1 MERHITFT
9 SATGETTSC
18 SVYDI
23 ADTLTDW
30 YPDAPAEVTDAI
42 SELARK
48 VVADRYP
55 ETSEEDA
62 LLGLSWE
69 WAELLDMAGVS
80 AWMGRRYATVQ
91 GWRRDD
97 PSFPVPDVMLGQS
110 AGWWPSTID
119 AWQATRPGRGA
130 GGGRPRKARPS
141 TSPA

>member
-1 MERHITFT
+1 MECHITFT
-9 SATGETTSC
+9 SEAGDTVTC
-18 SVYDI
+18 SVYDVV
-23 ADTLTDW
+23 DSLSVW
-30 YPDAPAEVTDAI
+30 YPDASAEVTDAI

-62 LLGLSWE
+62 ALGVSWE
-69 WAELLDMAGVS
+69 WAELLDMAGV
-80 AWMGRRYATVQ
+80 AAYMGKRYATVQ

-119 AWQATRPGRGA
+119 AWQAARPGRGA
-130 GGGRPRKARPS
+130 GGGRPRKA
-141 TSPA
+141 

>member
-9 SATGETTSC
+9 SEAGDTVTC
-18 SVYDI
+18 SVYDVV
-23 ADTLTDW
+23 DSLSVW
-30 YPDAPAEVTDAI
+30 YPDASAEVTDAI

-48 VVADRYP
+48 VAADRYP

-62 LLGLSWE
+62 ALGVSWE
-69 WAELLDMAGVS
+69 WAELLDMAGV
-80 AWMGRRYATVQ
+80 AAYMGKRYATVQ

-119 AWQATRPGRGA
+119 AWQAARPGRGA
-130 GGGRPRKARPS
+130 GGGRPRKA
-141 TSPA
+141 

>member
-1 MERHITFT
+1 MERPITFT
-9 SATGETTSC
+9 SEAGDTITC

-48 VVADRYP
+48 TVADRYP

-69 WAELLDMAGVS
+69 WAELLDMVGV
-80 AWMGRRYATVQ
+80 AAYMGRRYATVQ
-91 GWRRDD
+91 G
-97 PSFPVPDVMLGQS
+97 
-110 AGWWPSTID
+110 
-119 AWQATRPGRGA
+119 
-130 GGGRPRKARPS
+130 
-141 TSPA
+141 

>member
-9 SATGETTSC
+9 STAGETTTC
-18 SVYDI
+18 SVYDVG
-23 ADTLTDW
+23 DTLTGW
-30 YPDAPAEVTDAI
+30 YPDPPADVTDAI

-62 LLGLSWE
+62 ALGLSWE
-69 WAELLDMAGVS
+69 WAELLDMAGV
-80 AWMGRRYATVQ
+80 AEHLGRTYATVRAL
-91 GWRRDD
+91 RRDD
-97 PSFPVPDVMLGQS
+97 PSFPAADVTLGQS

-130 GGGRPRKARPS
+130 GGGRPRKA
-141 TSPA
+141 

>member
-9 SATGETTSC
+9 SEAGDTVTC
-18 SVYDI
+18 SVYDVV
-23 ADTLTDW
+23 ATLSVW

-42 SELARK
+42 GEMERK

-55 ETSEEDA
+55 EMSDEDA
-62 LLGLSWE
+62 ALGVSWE
-69 WAELLDMAGVS
+69 WAELLDMAGV
-80 AWMGRRYATVQ
+80 AAYMGKRYATVQ

-130 GGGRPRKARPS
+130 GGGRPRKV
-141 TSPA
+141 